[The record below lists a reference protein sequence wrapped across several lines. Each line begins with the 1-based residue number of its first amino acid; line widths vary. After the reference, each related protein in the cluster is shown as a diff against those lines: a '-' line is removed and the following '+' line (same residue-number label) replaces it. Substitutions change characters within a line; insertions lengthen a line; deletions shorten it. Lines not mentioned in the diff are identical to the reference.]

1 MFTTENMTEIGELRG
16 TISNFLQQEVSDMEI
31 FFNHAMYVRLV
42 FDRKEEEE
50 EKVIYLKFC
59 FIVDFRV

>member
-16 TISNFLQQEVSDMEI
+16 TISNFLQQKVSDMEI
-31 FFNHAMYVRLV
+31 FLNHAMYVRLV